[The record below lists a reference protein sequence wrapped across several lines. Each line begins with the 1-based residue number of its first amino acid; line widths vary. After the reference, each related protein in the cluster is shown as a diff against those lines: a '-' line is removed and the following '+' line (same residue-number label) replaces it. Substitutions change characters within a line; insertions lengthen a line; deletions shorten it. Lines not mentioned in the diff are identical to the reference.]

1 MISFKKDERSR
12 LMNATECLEVLESAV
27 AKIGD
32 DTQIESITND
42 LLEVKGFV
50 SNVELET
57 ATLNDDVNR
66 LNEKVRSLQSANNT
80 LYRQVGRQAEI
91 MEEASK
97 EMSVV
102 NAINAIL

>member
-1 MISFKKDERSR
+1 
-12 LMNATECLEVLESAV
+12 MNATECLEILDSVV

-32 DTQIESITND
+32 DTQIESLTND

-57 ATLNDDVNR
+57 ATLNEDVNR

-80 LYRQVGRQAEI
+80 LYRQVGRQSEI
-91 MEEASK
+91 MEEAAK

-102 NAINAIL
+102 NAINAII

>member
-1 MISFKKDERSR
+1 MD
-12 LMNATECLEVLESAV
+12 ATQCLEILESAV

-32 DTQIESITND
+32 DNQIESLTND

-50 SNVELET
+50 SGVELET
-57 ATLNDDVNR
+57 DTLNDDVNR

-91 MEEASK
+91 MEEATK

-102 NAINAIL
+102 NAINAII

>member
-1 MISFKKDERSR
+1 MD
-12 LMNATECLEVLESAV
+12 ATQCLEILESAV

-32 DTQIESITND
+32 DTQIESLTND
-42 LLEVKGFV
+42 LLEAKRFV
-50 SNVELET
+50 SGVELET
-57 ATLNDDVNR
+57 ATLNEDVNR

-102 NAINAIL
+102 NAINAII

>member
-1 MISFKKDERSR
+1 
-12 LMNATECLEVLESAV
+12 MNATQCLEILESAV
-27 AKIGD
+27 AKMGD
-32 DTQIESITND
+32 DTQIESLTND

-80 LYRQVGRQAEI
+80 LYRQVGRQTEI
-91 MEEASK
+91 MEEATK

-102 NAINAIL
+102 NAINAII

>member
-1 MISFKKDERSR
+1 MD
-12 LMNATECLEVLESAV
+12 ATQCIEILESAV

-32 DTQIESITND
+32 DNQIESLTTD

-50 SNVELET
+50 SGVELET

-66 LNEKVRSLQSANNT
+66 LNEKVHSLQSANNT

-91 MEEASK
+91 MEEATK

-102 NAINAIL
+102 NAINAII

>member
-1 MISFKKDERSR
+1 
-12 LMNATECLEVLESAV
+12 MNATECLEILESAV
-27 AKIGD
+27 SKIGD
-32 DTQIESITND
+32 DSQIEALTND
-42 LLEVKGFV
+42 LLQVKDFV
-50 SNVELET
+50 SSVEMET

-102 NAINAIL
+102 NAINAII

>member
-1 MISFKKDERSR
+1 
-12 LMNATECLEVLESAV
+12 MNATECLEVLESAV

-32 DTQIESITND
+32 DIQIESLTND
-42 LLEVKGFV
+42 MLEVKAFV
-50 SNVELET
+50 SSVELET

-66 LNEKVRSLQSANNT
+66 LNEKVRALQSANNT
-80 LYRQVGRQAEI
+80 LYRQIGRQAEI

>member
-1 MISFKKDERSR
+1 
-12 LMNATECLEVLESAV
+12 MNATECLEILDSVV

-32 DTQIESITND
+32 DTQIESLTND

-57 ATLNDDVNR
+57 ATLNEDVNR

-80 LYRQVGRQAEI
+80 LYRQVGLQSEI
-91 MEEASK
+91 MEEAAK

-102 NAINAIL
+102 NAINAII

>member
-1 MISFKKDERSR
+1 MD
-12 LMNATECLEVLESAV
+12 ATQCLEILESAV

-32 DTQIESITND
+32 DNQIESLTND

-50 SNVELET
+50 SGVELET
-57 ATLNDDVNR
+57 GTLNDDVNR

-91 MEEASK
+91 MEEANK

-102 NAINAIL
+102 NAINAII

>member
-1 MISFKKDERSR
+1 MD
-12 LMNATECLEVLESAV
+12 ATQCIEILESAV

-32 DTQIESITND
+32 DNQIESLTND

-50 SNVELET
+50 SGVELET

-66 LNEKVRSLQSANNT
+66 LNEKVHSLQSANNT

-91 MEEASK
+91 MEEATK

-102 NAINAIL
+102 NAINAII

>member
-1 MISFKKDERSR
+1 
-12 LMNATECLEVLESAV
+12 MNATEYLEILESAV
-27 AKIGD
+27 GKIGD
-32 DTQIESITND
+32 DTQIESLTND

-50 SNVELET
+50 SGIELET
-57 ATLNDDVNR
+57 AALNDDVNR

-102 NAINAIL
+102 NAINAII

>member
-1 MISFKKDERSR
+1 
-12 LMNATECLEVLESAV
+12 MNATECLEVLESAV

-32 DTQIESITND
+32 DSQIESLTND
-42 LLEVKGFV
+42 LLEVKTFV
-50 SNVELET
+50 SSVELET

-66 LNEKVRSLQSANNT
+66 LNEKVRALQSANNT
-80 LYRQVGRQAEI
+80 LYRQIGRQAEI

>member
-1 MISFKKDERSR
+1 
-12 LMNATECLEVLESAV
+12 MNATECLEVLESAV

-32 DTQIESITND
+32 DSQIESITND

-50 SNVELET
+50 SNVDLET

>member
-1 MISFKKDERSR
+1 
-12 LMNATECLEVLESAV
+12 MNATECLEILDSVV

-32 DTQIESITND
+32 DTQIESLTND

-50 SNVELET
+50 SAVELET
-57 ATLNDDVNR
+57 TTLNEDVNR

-80 LYRQVGRQAEI
+80 LYRQVGRQSEI
-91 MEEASK
+91 MEEAAK

-102 NAINAIL
+102 NAINAII

>member
-1 MISFKKDERSR
+1 
-12 LMNATECLEVLESAV
+12 MNATQCLEILESAV

-32 DTQIESITND
+32 DNQIESITND

-50 SNVELET
+50 SGVELET

-80 LYRQVGRQAEI
+80 LYRQVGRQTEI
-91 MEEASK
+91 MEEATK

-102 NAINAIL
+102 NAINTII

>member
-1 MISFKKDERSR
+1 
-12 LMNATECLEVLESAV
+12 MNATQCLEILESAV

-32 DTQIESITND
+32 DNQIESITND

-50 SNVELET
+50 SGVELET

-91 MEEASK
+91 MEDATK
-97 EMSVV
+97 VMSVV
-102 NAINAIL
+102 YAINAII

>member
-1 MISFKKDERSR
+1 MG
-12 LMNATECLEVLESAV
+12 ATQCLEILESAV

-32 DTQIESITND
+32 DNQIESLTND

-50 SNVELET
+50 SGVELET

-91 MEEASK
+91 MEEANK
-97 EMSVV
+97 EMLVV
-102 NAINAIL
+102 NAINAII

>member
-1 MISFKKDERSR
+1 
-12 LMNATECLEVLESAV
+12 MNATQCLEILESAV
-27 AKIGD
+27 AKMGD
-32 DTQIESITND
+32 DTQIESLTND

-80 LYRQVGRQAEI
+80 LYRQVGRQTEI
-91 MEEASK
+91 MEEATR
-97 EMSVV
+97 ELSVV
-102 NAINAIL
+102 NAINAVI

>member
-1 MISFKKDERSR
+1 MT
-12 LMNATECLEVLESAV
+12 ATECLEILESAV

-32 DTQIESITND
+32 DTQIESLTND
-42 LLEVKGFV
+42 LLEVKSFV
-50 SNVELET
+50 SGVELET
-57 ATLNDDVNR
+57 DTLNEDVNR

-91 MEEASK
+91 MEEANK

-102 NAINAIL
+102 NAINAII

>member
-1 MISFKKDERSR
+1 
-12 LMNATECLEVLESAV
+12 MNATQCLEILESTV

-32 DTQIESITND
+32 DTQIESLTND

-91 MEEASK
+91 MEEATK

-102 NAINAIL
+102 NAINAIV

>member
-1 MISFKKDERSR
+1 
-12 LMNATECLEVLESAV
+12 MNATQCLEILESAV

-50 SNVELET
+50 SNVDLET

-91 MEEASK
+91 MEEATK

-102 NAINAIL
+102 NAINAII

>member
-1 MISFKKDERSR
+1 MD
-12 LMNATECLEVLESAV
+12 ATQCLEILESAV

-32 DTQIESITND
+32 DNQIESLTND

-50 SNVELET
+50 SGVELET
-57 ATLNDDVNR
+57 GTLNDDVNR

-91 MEEASK
+91 MEEATK

-102 NAINAIL
+102 NAINAII

>member
-1 MISFKKDERSR
+1 
-12 LMNATECLEVLESAV
+12 MNATQCLEILESAV
-27 AKIGD
+27 AKMGD
-32 DTQIESITND
+32 DTQIESLTND

-80 LYRQVGRQAEI
+80 LYRQVGRQSEI
-91 MEEASK
+91 MEEATK

-102 NAINAIL
+102 NSINAII

>member
-1 MISFKKDERSR
+1 
-12 LMNATECLEVLESAV
+12 MNATQCVEILESAV

-32 DTQIESITND
+32 DNQIESITND

-50 SNVELET
+50 SGVELET

-91 MEEASK
+91 MEEATK

-102 NAINAIL
+102 NAINAII

>member
-1 MISFKKDERSR
+1 
-12 LMNATECLEVLESAV
+12 MNATECLEVLESAV
-27 AKIGD
+27 VKIGD
-32 DTQIESITND
+32 DSQIESLTND
-42 LLEVKGFV
+42 LLEVKTFV
-50 SNVELET
+50 SSVELET

-66 LNEKVRSLQSANNT
+66 LNEKVRALQSANNT
-80 LYRQVGRQAEI
+80 LYRQIGRQAEI

>member
-1 MISFKKDERSR
+1 
-12 LMNATECLEVLESAV
+12 MNATQCLEILESAV

-32 DTQIESITND
+32 DNQIESITND

-50 SNVELET
+50 SGVELET

-80 LYRQVGRQAEI
+80 LYRQVGRQTEI
-91 MEEASK
+91 MEEATK

-102 NAINAIL
+102 NAINAII

>member
-1 MISFKKDERSR
+1 
-12 LMNATECLEVLESAV
+12 MNATECLEVLESTV

-32 DTQIESITND
+32 DTQIEGLTND
-42 LLEVKGFV
+42 LLEVKAFV
-50 SNVELET
+50 SSVELET

-66 LNEKVRSLQSANNT
+66 LNEKVRALQSANNT
-80 LYRQVGRQAEI
+80 LYRQIGRQAEI

>member
-1 MISFKKDERSR
+1 
-12 LMNATECLEVLESAV
+12 MNATQCLEILESAV
-27 AKIGD
+27 AKMGD
-32 DTQIESITND
+32 DTQIESLTND

-50 SNVELET
+50 STVELET

-80 LYRQVGRQAEI
+80 LYRQVGRQTEI
-91 MEEASK
+91 MEEATK

-102 NAINAIL
+102 NAINAII

>member
-1 MISFKKDERSR
+1 MD
-12 LMNATECLEVLESAV
+12 ATQCLEILESAV

-32 DTQIESITND
+32 DTQIESLTND
-42 LLEVKGFV
+42 LLEAKGFV
-50 SNVELET
+50 SGVELET
-57 ATLNDDVNR
+57 ATLNEDVNR

-102 NAINAIL
+102 NAINAII

>member
-1 MISFKKDERSR
+1 
-12 LMNATECLEVLESAV
+12 MNATKCLEILESAV

-32 DTQIESITND
+32 DTQIENLTND

-50 SNVELET
+50 SGVELET
-57 ATLNDDVNR
+57 ATLNEDVNR

-80 LYRQVGRQAEI
+80 LYRQVGRQSEI

-102 NAINAIL
+102 NAINEII

>member
-1 MISFKKDERSR
+1 
-12 LMNATECLEVLESAV
+12 MNATECLEILDSVV

-32 DTQIESITND
+32 DTQIESLTND

-50 SNVELET
+50 SAVELET
-57 ATLNDDVNR
+57 ATLNEDVNR

-80 LYRQVGRQAEI
+80 LYRQVGRQSEI
-91 MEEASK
+91 MEEAAK

-102 NAINAIL
+102 NAINAII

>member
-1 MISFKKDERSR
+1 
-12 LMNATECLEVLESAV
+12 MNATECLEILESAV

-32 DTQIESITND
+32 DTQIESLTND
-42 LLEVKGFV
+42 LLEAKGFV
-50 SNVELET
+50 SDVELET
-57 ATLNDDVNR
+57 ATLNEDVNR

-80 LYRQVGRQAEI
+80 LYRQVGRQSEI

-102 NAINAIL
+102 NAINAII

>member
-1 MISFKKDERSR
+1 
-12 LMNATECLEVLESAV
+12 MNATQCLEILESAV